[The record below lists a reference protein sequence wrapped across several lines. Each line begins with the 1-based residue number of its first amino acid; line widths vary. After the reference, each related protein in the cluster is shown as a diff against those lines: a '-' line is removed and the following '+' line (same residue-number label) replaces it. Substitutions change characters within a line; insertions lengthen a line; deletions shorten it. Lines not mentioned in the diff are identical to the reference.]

1 MCFDWLSGLVSGN
14 IVDTHIQ
21 PKPATGDEAFP
32 REIRKSHGR
41 GGDGGDVGSILVFR
55 NGPRCSSFTE
65 QKKTREIFVLPGV
78 HDIRC

>member
-41 GGDGGDVGSILVFR
+41 GGDGGRRGLHI
-55 NGPRCSSFTE
+55 
-65 QKKTREIFVLPGV
+65 GV
-78 HDIRC
+78 